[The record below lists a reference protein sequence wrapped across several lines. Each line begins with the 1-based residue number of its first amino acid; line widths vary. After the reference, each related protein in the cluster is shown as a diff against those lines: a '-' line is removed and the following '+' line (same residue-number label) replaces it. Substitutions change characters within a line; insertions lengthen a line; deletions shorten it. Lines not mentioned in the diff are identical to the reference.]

1 MTNPTPTPR
10 EIALAEAHNYFI
22 NNEYDAAT
30 IASMPEWEPY
40 GFTVAEVGYGT
51 EESTPAPQPARAL
64 KAVEDMSPEEADTA
78 HVRDLA
84 EKRIKSGTWLNAQEF
99 PPLQWSV
106 DGILP
111 EGYCMI
117 VAPPKAGKS
126 WWVANVGLSCAS
138 GGKALGV
145 IPTEQRPVL
154 YFALEDGD
162 RRLQSRFRKL
172 EGRDYIP
179 EQMHRVLEVR
189 DLNELILIAE
199 EFQDQM
205 QDQLPPLIV
214 VDTLGKINPGRSMSQ
229 SQYDADYSLGSQL
242 QNLAK
247 RVPGSTVLA
256 VHHTNKGEH
265 ADFLNAVSGTQ
276 GVTGAC
282 DAVLVLSRARKSDD
296 AVLAVTGRDIENET
310 EYAITSEGG
319 RWILKGNSLAEAED
333 AAQEVKAEQAQAAV
347 EAKYGDR
354 SNTVLAAVNALSEG
368 ETVSAKD
375 IADELGVSN
384 NDAGTYLRRLADS
397 GRIEKAGRGK
407 FKPVSSPGEPTG
419 WLVSDNP

>member
-1 MTNPTPTPR
+1 MN
-10 EIALAEAHNYFI
+10 AQ
-22 NNEYDAAT
+22 
-30 IASMPEWEPY
+30 
-40 GFTVAEVGYGT
+40 
-51 EESTPAPQPARAL
+51 APL
-64 KAVEDMSPEEADTA
+64 KAVEDMTPEEADAA
-78 HVRDLA
+78 HARNLA
-84 EKRIKSGTWLNAQEF
+84 DQRIKSGAWLNAQEF
-99 PPLQWSV
+99 PPLQWCV

-126 WWVANVGLSCAS
+126 WWVANVGLSCAQ

-172 EGRDYIP
+172 EGRDHIP
-179 EQMHRVLEVR
+179 EQMYRVLDVR
-189 DLNELILIAE
+189 DLNELVVIAE
-199 EFQDQM
+199 EFQDQVHG
-205 QDQLPPLIV
+205 QLPPLII
-214 VDTLGKINPGRSMSQ
+214 VDTLGKVNPGRGASQ
-229 SQYDADYSLGSQL
+229 SQYDADYGLGSRL

-310 EYAITSEGG
+310 EYAITSDGG
-319 RWILKGNSLAEAED
+319 RWALKGNSLAEAEE

-354 SNTVLAAVNALSEG
+354 SNTVLAAVNALGEG
-368 ETVSAKD
+368 ETVTAKD

-407 FKPVSSPGEPTG
+407 FTALSSPSESTG
-419 WLVSDNP
+419 WIVSDTP